1 VNNPQEV
8 SRVQVLKREVQIYQA
23 AIVVAE
29 AVLPF
34 KCEERKQIECLV
46 KEVIK

>member
-1 VNNPQEV
+1 VNNPLEV
-8 SRVQVLKREVQIYQA
+8 SRVKVLRREVAIYQA

-34 KCEERKQIECLV
+34 QCEERKQIESLV